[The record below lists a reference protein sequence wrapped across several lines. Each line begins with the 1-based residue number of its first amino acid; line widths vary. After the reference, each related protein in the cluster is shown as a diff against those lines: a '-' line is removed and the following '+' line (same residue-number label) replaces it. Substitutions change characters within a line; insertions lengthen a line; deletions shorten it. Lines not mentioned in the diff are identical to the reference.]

1 MASQYERM
9 MSGTNVRPAG
19 TRDPMAVMNALQAQ
33 LVSSQQTQDMKAMYD
48 EVSRYYDNPRAYSND
63 KLEALRRMGATYGI
77 EIPLGA
83 KDKATALENIGAGIV
98 GALDSMLFDMIPD
111 DYYSSRRTAT
121 ARAIGNWAGILVPA
135 VIATVGSGGMAVPGV
150 VAALGKTAMKGTKA
164 AALKLG
170 GRKGVQALR
179 SAEQGASRVI
189 SGLGGISPGAIAG
202 SMFGARAVRG
212 AGQALSKFGPTA
224 GVGER
229 IVSSS
234 VGQKGA
240 KQAAEKV
247 LNKASKFAKKGDAEG
262 LQDALAEVGDDIA
275 PFLGDATESL
285 IKSGKVKGVAA
296 DVLKQATSKFGAT
309 NFADDALDDIAKGFM
324 GYKKGGK
331 AARGHASKFMD
342 SLREGLSKGDNIE
355 DIIKASG
362 IPKARGTAIR
372 KMYKDPD
379 QRAELLRKLAENNPS
394 TDASLF
400 SSMMD
405 VGKLAGLT
413 AFEGSMMG
421 SSEILDD
428 GLPL

>member
-1 MASQYERM
+1 
-9 MSGTNVRPAG
+9 
-19 TRDPMAVMNALQAQ
+19 
-33 LVSSQQTQDMKAMYD
+33 
-48 EVSRYYDNPRAYSND
+48 
-63 KLEALRRMGATYGI
+63 
-77 EIPLGA
+77 
-83 KDKATALENIGAGIV
+83 
-98 GALDSMLFDMIPD
+98 
-111 DYYSSRRTAT
+111 
-121 ARAIGNWAGILVPA
+121 
-135 VIATVGSGGMAVPGV
+135 AVPGV

-224 GVGER
+224 GVGEKL
-229 IVSSS
+229 VSSK

-309 NFADDALDDIAKGFM
+309 NFADDALDDIA
-324 GYKKGGK
+324 
-331 AARGHASKFMD
+331 
-342 SLREGLSKGDNIE
+342 
-355 DIIKASG
+355 
-362 IPKARGTAIR
+362 
-372 KMYKDPD
+372 
-379 QRAELLRKLAENNPS
+379 
-394 TDASLF
+394 
-400 SSMMD
+400 
-405 VGKLAGLT
+405 
-413 AFEGSMMG
+413 
-421 SSEILDD
+421 
-428 GLPL
+428 